1 MTFNRP
7 DTDKLHELI
16 DKYSFEKY
24 YVVNRGFQA
33 NHMGHGQV
41 ALFRMGDS
49 LEHIE
54 EWSKFY
60 SSQIEPKDGES
71 KQKDDAKVEGPVS
84 FEDLRGKKS
93 HYYFILDHYKTLLA
107 TTYEGNL
114 DDFIAAEFPKLHLGI
129 GKYAVHPLIHIGYGY
144 SVKSATLVC
153 EGFAWL
159 HYTYLP
165 LILSSYST
173 DQLGKGTKSF
183 VEIAELIQADD
194 DLFNK
199 VIKEVDEPWIKNI
212 PIIPPFRRRMMAMLT
227 KFGDELLKYVH
238 MLECPRDPEELMN
251 WIVDHSIVLY
261 QMVENR
267 NDFFILHGVTSA
279 WALANF
285 LHLIKPAELK
295 LEVLQNFLCI
305 LLVVYIGKDRPKL
318 NPEYLVTPD
327 VSNVTWDNILGRT
340 INLPL
345 EADEHEHKVVQIC
358 YEASLRNP
366 EKSDLYKRA
375 CFTVHDFEY
384 HIRSGSETV
393 KKPDAGKF

>member
-1 MTFNRP
+1 
-7 DTDKLHELI
+7 
-16 DKYSFEKY
+16 
-24 YVVNRGFQA
+24 
-33 NHMGHGQV
+33 MGHGQV

-173 DQLGKGTKSF
+173 DQLGKLNFDTSEVNWGLGILSCTDIEARTANPPPPPPDCAVTGSF
-183 VEIAELIQADD
+183 
-194 DLFNK
+194 
-199 VIKEVDEPWIKNI
+199 
-212 PIIPPFRRRMMAMLT
+212 
-227 KFGDELLKYVH
+227 
-238 MLECPRDPEELMN
+238 
-251 WIVDHSIVLY
+251 
-261 QMVENR
+261 
-267 NDFFILHGVTSA
+267 
-279 WALANF
+279 
-285 LHLIKPAELK
+285 
-295 LEVLQNFLCI
+295 
-305 LLVVYIGKDRPKL
+305 
-318 NPEYLVTPD
+318 
-327 VSNVTWDNILGRT
+327 
-340 INLPL
+340 
-345 EADEHEHKVVQIC
+345 
-358 YEASLRNP
+358 
-366 EKSDLYKRA
+366 
-375 CFTVHDFEY
+375 
-384 HIRSGSETV
+384 
-393 KKPDAGKF
+393 